1 MTLGAEQVREGEKM
15 IQRLQQRGLTIIGF
29 LMVAAV
35 VAIFVVVGARMV
47 PAYIEYYSVQK
58 SIEKSLNDVRD
69 PGNAGDVRKSFD
81 KYLATDYIDSVRAS
95 DLEITKDGNQTTASV
110 AWTRILPLAGNVSL
124 YLEFEAK
131 ASR

>member
-1 MTLGAEQVREGEKM
+1 MNHSLRQH
-15 IQRLQQRGLTIIGF
+15 GLTIIGF

-58 SIEKSLNDVRD
+58 SIEKALNDAKD
-69 PGNAGDVRKSFD
+69 PTSIGDVRRSFD
-81 KYLATDYIDSVRAS
+81 KYLATDYIDSIRAS
-95 DLEITKDGNQTTASV
+95 DLEITKEGNQTTASV

-131 ASR
+131 ATR

>member
-1 MTLGAEQVREGEKM
+1 MSKRP
-15 IQRLQQRGLTIIGF
+15 RQQGLTIVGF
-29 LMVAAV
+29 VLVAAV
-35 VAIFVVVGARMV
+35 VAVFVVVGARMV
-47 PAYIEYYSVQK
+47 PAYIEYNSVKK

-69 PGNAGDVRKSFD
+69 PGSTMEVRRAFE

-95 DLEITKDGNQTTASV
+95 DLEITKEGTQTTASV

-131 ASR
+131 ATR

>member
-1 MTLGAEQVREGEKM
+1 MSHSLRQH
-15 IQRLQQRGLTIIGF
+15 GLTIIGF

-58 SIEKSLNDVRD
+58 SIEKSLAGVKD
-69 PGNAGDVRKSFD
+69 PNNVGDVRRSFD
-81 KYLATDYIDSVRAS
+81 KFLATDYIESVRAS
-95 DLEITKDGNQTTASV
+95 DLEVTKDGNQTTATV

-131 ASR
+131 ATR